1 MTAKLLDATKESIA
15 ENSIANDFH
24 TKIVCTLGPA
34 TESRMAIENLIAQG
48 ASVFRLNFSHSN
60 YEWATATADL
70 ARQVAASMGRP
81 LALLQDLCG
90 PKIRLSYV
98 GQQANQVEEG
108 QVLRITTDSYWNKG
122 QEGSNKYDLSTNYE
136 MLLNDVQIADQLL
149 INDGRVAL
157 SVEEIYQDHLLAKV
171 TRGGSIEVRKGLNL
185 PGVALSTP
193 SVTEKDW
200 QDLQWGIENQVEYVA
215 LSFVRESTE
224 ILEVKQALL
233 DANCSAKVISKIERP
248 EAIVN
253 IDSIIEASDGLMVAR
268 GDLGLETNYARVPL
282 LQKDLIQRCRLAAK
296 PVITATQVLDSMVET
311 SIPTRAEVSDVAN
324 AILDGTDAIMLSN
337 ETAVGKHPEAV
348 VQVIRQ
354 VAEQVE
360 SSLPNW
366 DSKEFSNSQWSN
378 QEAVADAAAAAVI
391 NMKAKAV
398 IAYTES
404 GRTAR
409 AMARYHLGV
418 PIYAVTNNPS
428 TYRQLSLSYGIV
440 PVFSPQIVSVV
451 QLLEEIDEQAKQ
463 RDWAQPGDW
472 LAMVSTFQET
482 AKKVDTLHL
491 HCVS

>member
-1 MTAKLLDATKESIA
+1 MTVQLSDATRSSNA
-15 ENSIANDFH
+15 ANSIVNQFH

-34 TESRMAIENLIAQG
+34 TESRGAIGSLLAQG

-60 YEWATATADL
+60 CEWATATADL
-70 ARQVAASMGRP
+70 ARQVAASMERP
-81 LALLQDLCG
+81 LAILQDLCG
-90 PKIRLSYV
+90 PKIRLSKV
-98 GQQANQVEEG
+98 GQQAGQIEEG
-108 QVLRITTDSYWNKG
+108 QIIRVTTDQFWNADTAENK
-122 QEGSNKYDLSTNYE
+122 KYDLSTNYE

-157 SVEEIYQDHLLAKV
+157 IVEEIYQDHLLAKV
-171 TRGGSIEVRKGLNL
+171 TRGGKIEVRKGLNL

-200 QDLQWGIENQVEYVA
+200 RDLQWGIENQVEYVA
-215 LSFVRESTE
+215 LSFVRESAE
-224 ILEVKQALL
+224 IIEVKQALL
-233 DANCSAKVISKIERP
+233 DANCSAQVIAKIERP
-248 EAIVN
+248 EAIAN

-268 GDLGLETNYARVPL
+268 GDLGLETDYARVPL
-282 LQKDLIQRCRLAAK
+282 LQKDLIRRCRLAAK

-324 AILDGTDAIMLSN
+324 AILDGSDAIMLSN

-360 SSLPNW
+360 SSSPVWSSDEFLGKDW
-366 DSKEFSNSQWSN
+366 SK
-378 QEAVADAAAAAVI
+378 QEAVADAAAAAVL

-398 IAYTES
+398 IAFTES

-409 AMARYHLGV
+409 VMARYHLPV

-440 PVFSPQIVSVV
+440 PIFSPQLVSVV
-451 QLLEEIDEQAKQ
+451 QLLEEIDEQALQ
-463 RDWAQPGDW
+463 REWAQSGDW
-472 LAMVSTFQET
+472 LALVSTFQAS
-482 AKKVDTLHL
+482 AKQIDTLHL

>member
-1 MTAKLLDATKESIA
+1 MTVQLQDAKQISIA
-15 ENSIANDFH
+15 DNSIANHFH

-34 TESRMAIENLIAQG
+34 TESRSAIESLLAQG

-60 YEWATATADL
+60 YEWATKTADL
-70 ARQVAASMGRP
+70 ARQVAASMDRP

-90 PKIRLSYV
+90 PKIRLSHV
-98 GQQANQVEEG
+98 GPQVSEIEEG
-108 QVLRITTDSYWNKG
+108 QVIRLTTDQFWNG
-122 QEGSNKYDLSTNYE
+122 EEAENNKYDLSTNYE
-136 MLLNDVQIADQLL
+136 MLLNDVQVADQLL

-157 SVEEIYQDHLLAKV
+157 TVEEIYQDHLVAKV
-171 TRGGSIEVRKGLNL
+171 TRGGKVEVRKGLNL

-233 DANCSAKVISKIERP
+233 DANCSAQVISKIERP
-248 EAIVN
+248 EAIEN
-253 IDSIIEASDGLMVAR
+253 IDAIIEASDGIMVAR
-268 GDLGLETNYARVPL
+268 GDLGLETDFARVPL
-282 LQKDLIQRCRLAAK
+282 LQKDLIKRCRLAAK

-324 AILDGTDAIMLSN
+324 AILDGSDAIMLSN

-348 VQVIRQ
+348 VRVIRQ
-354 VAEQVE
+354 VAEQTE
-360 SSLPNW
+360 SSMPVW
-366 DSKEFSNSQWSN
+366 KPEEFSDNHWGN
-378 QEAVADAAAAAVI
+378 QEAVADAAAAAVLH
-391 NMKAKAV
+391 MKAKAV
-398 IAYTES
+398 VAFTES

-409 AMARYHLGV
+409 AMARYHLPV
-418 PIYAVTNNPS
+418 PIYAVTNNPA

-463 RDWAQPGDW
+463 RDWAQSGDW
-472 LAMVSTFQET
+472 LALVSTFHET
-482 AKKVDTLHL
+482 AKQVDTLHL